1 MGWNLFLFFCG
12 RTTWVRP
19 PDSETTVAVKESID
33 PYSEDFT
40 NELDHLKR
48 YETCSTSGWLGG
60 WAGRWVRAC
69 ARSTCN
75 RPPTSQPKT
84 HAHAGPY
91 DSVRYLACIL

>member
-60 WAGRWVRAC
+60 WGEGVTPGLGI
-69 ARSTCN
+69 RSFQKN
-75 RPPTSQPKT
+75 VLFFPFF
-84 HAHAGPY
+84 
-91 DSVRYLACIL
+91 SVLY